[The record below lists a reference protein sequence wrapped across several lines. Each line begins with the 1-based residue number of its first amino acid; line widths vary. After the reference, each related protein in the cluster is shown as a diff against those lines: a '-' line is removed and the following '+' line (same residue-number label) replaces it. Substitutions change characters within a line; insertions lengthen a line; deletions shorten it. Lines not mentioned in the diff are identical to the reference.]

1 MRALDIEINYVEG
14 GDGGWINWAEEVEV
28 EDPAGWYPDVT
39 AKKKVEEVVVKKP
52 AKKKVEEVV
61 VKKPAQAVVRRKMTL
76 KKETSYPHLM
86 PICSYLAMT
95 LGQEG
100 FKKLLKEEDVRSED
114 LLEKRYLERMMR
126 EPGVCKSPDWEP
138 YRAFD
143 VEKLGEGALQRLIR
157 GWESGPEFVTVE
169 EGGRTRLFVT
179 LLAMSPF
186 SPHIITPVIAKEP
199 AKQDTE
205 RSQFKGVE
213 SKVNI
218 HLTLNPFN
226 RVLSGAR
233 ASVWTPSPITED
245 QGSQGK
251 EEDEEGEEDNDGEEV

>member
-28 EDPAGWYPDVT
+28 EDPIGWYPDARVG
-39 AKKKVEEVVVKKP
+39 KKVAE
-52 AKKKVEEVV
+52 AV

-100 FKKLLKEEDVRSED
+100 FKKLLMEERARSED

-157 GWESGPEFVTVE
+157 GWESGPEIVTVE

-186 SPHIITPVIAKEP
+186 SPHIITPVIAKEQ

-205 RSQFKGVE
+205 RGHFRGAEVQ
-213 SKVNI
+213 VNI
-218 HLTLNPFN
+218 H
-226 RVLSGAR
+226 
-233 ASVWTPSPITED
+233 
-245 QGSQGK
+245 
-251 EEDEEGEEDNDGEEV
+251 

>member
-1 MRALDIEINYVEG
+1 MGAPEIQINCVGE
-14 GDGGWINWAEEVEV
+14 GDGGWFDWTEEVEV
-28 EDPAGWYPDVT
+28 EDPIGWYSDARVE
-39 AKKKVEEVVVKKP
+39 KKVEEVVVKQP
-52 AKKKVEEVV
+52 AKEV
-61 VKKPAQAVVRRKMTL
+61 ARRKVTL
-76 KKETSYPHLM
+76 NKETSYPYLM

-100 FKKLLKEEDVRSED
+100 FKKLLKEEEVRSED
-114 LLEKRYLERMMR
+114 RLEKRYLERMMR

-138 YRAFD
+138 FRAFD

-218 HLTLNPFN
+218 HLTLNPFK

-233 ASVWTPSPITED
+233 ASVWTPSPTTED
-245 QGSQGK
+245 QGSQSEDK
-251 EEDEEGEEDNDGEEV
+251 DEEGEEDNDGEEV

>member
-28 EDPAGWYPDVT
+28 EDPIGWYPDARVE
-39 AKKKVEEVVVKKP
+39 KKVAEAVVKKP
-52 AKKKVEEVV
+52 AQAV

-157 GWESGPEFVTVE
+157 GWESGPEIVTVE

-186 SPHIITPVIAKEP
+186 SPHIITPVIAKEQ
-199 AKQDTE
+199 AKQDTD
-205 RSQFKGVE
+205 RAQFKGVE

-233 ASVWTPSPITED
+233 ASVWTPSPTTED
-245 QGSQGK
+245 QGSQGE
-251 EEDEEGEEDNDGEEV
+251 EEDEEGEEANDGEEV

>member
-157 GWESGPEFVTVE
+157 GWESGPEIVTVE

-186 SPHIITPVIAKEP
+186 SPHIITPVIAKEQ

-205 RSQFKGVE
+205 RGHFRGAEVQ
-213 SKVNI
+213 VNI
-218 HLTLNPFN
+218 H
-226 RVLSGAR
+226 
-233 ASVWTPSPITED
+233 
-245 QGSQGK
+245 
-251 EEDEEGEEDNDGEEV
+251 